1 MRYNRFR
8 WERLAL
14 LVVSAA
20 LVIFGLSKLIG
31 YGRDLAA
38 SRRTAKELRQV
49 YQANT
54 PVAPVETAASTALP
68 ETVAPV
74 ITAAQNTKV
83 AQASSAPTFAPAP
96 RLGAIAYPG
105 NSKLRVS
112 GRFKALRRENRDI
125 IGWLSIGKML
135 DEAVLRRDNEYYM
148 THDARG
154 DKNVNG
160 ALFLDA
166 SISLNTRPHTLLIYG
181 HNMKSGAMFGCLRN
195 YENISFYQNSPFI
208 SFDSLYEEGRYVVF
222 AAGIVSTEPSRW
234 HYVDF
239 YALGSDDIRER
250 QMAIDALISASVNTC
265 NIDVRPEDQLL
276 ALVTCVSRDDERRVV
291 AARRIRYGEDET
303 VLKELAERSR
313 KR

>member
-1 MRYNRFR
+1 M
-8 WERLAL
+8 

-20 LVIFGLSKLIG
+20 LVIFGLSKLIS
-31 YGRDLAA
+31 YGRDLIV

-49 YQANT
+49 YHVNM
-54 PVAPVETAASTALP
+54 PVAQVETAAPAALP
-68 ETVAPV
+68 VSAAPL

-83 AQASSAPTFAPAP
+83 AQASSAPALAPAS

-105 NSKLRVS
+105 NPKLRVS
-112 GRFKALRRENRDI
+112 SRFKALRRENRDI
-125 IGWLSIGKML
+125 IGWLNIGKML

-239 YALGSDDIRER
+239 YALGSDDIVER
-250 QMAIDALISASVNTC
+250 QKAIDALISSSVNTC

-291 AARRIRYGEDET
+291 AARRIRYGEDEA